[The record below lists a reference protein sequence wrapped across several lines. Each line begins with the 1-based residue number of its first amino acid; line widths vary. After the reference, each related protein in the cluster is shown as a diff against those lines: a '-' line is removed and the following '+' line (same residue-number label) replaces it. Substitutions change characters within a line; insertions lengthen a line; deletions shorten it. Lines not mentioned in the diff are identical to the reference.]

1 MAKAKK
7 GIYILGEGRDF
18 EVKSP
23 PNGIGYDRSLDPL
36 RWYVVNGKTGAILG
50 AYDNRDM
57 AVNLIRFL
65 DKRDNEKLS
74 QEIEKILTSDE

>member
-18 EVKSP
+18 EVKKND
-23 PNGIGYDRSLDPL
+23 NGIGYDRSLEPL
-36 RWYVVNGKTGAILG
+36 KWYIVNGKTGAILG
-50 AYDNRDM
+50 CYDDRDM
-57 AVNLIRFL
+57 AVNLIRHL
-65 DKRDNEKLS
+65 VKRDEKKLL